1 MKLQKKVSIAASLF
15 IMLSPMA
22 ISSAQ
27 DWIARS
33 VEQISSDLQISQD
46 NKLTYVVKYG
56 DTLSAIAAAMD
67 IDVSF
72 LAEVNQIKDLNLIY
86 PDTVLTAQMDEHQHT
101 DKLSIETVDGQT
113 HEVDVPVNLTPQAES
128 QDLVPAEMVDQTVK
142 VEAEV
147 EEENLVQLVPEA
159 EDFVEEVQ
167 TPETTEVVNQETAQ
181 EFEVVPEVEESNAL
195 TNEETENGL
204 MVASNID
211 FTPVLSS
218 SPLVDEEDTEV
229 EVINEDEIAETT
241 VEELP
246 VADLPVVENS
256 SNEVSQPVEELDQS
270 EPSENTNVVPE
281 PVEET
286 PAPQVP
292 QAPET
297 PNYSIPS
304 SLSGV
309 SQAAAAYGSRIANQ
323 YGVTALGLRPGDN
336 GDHGKGLAIDLMVPQ
351 SLAVGDQIAADA
363 IGRMNQADDVKYVIW
378 KQRFFDRNTGD
389 QGRMMEDRGSI
400 TQNHYDHVH
409 VSFNY

>member
-1 MKLQKKVSIAASLF
+1 M
-15 IMLSPMA
+15 
-22 ISSAQ
+22 
-27 DWIARS
+27 
-33 VEQISSDLQISQD
+33 
-46 NKLTYVVKYG
+46 
-56 DTLSAIAAAMD
+56 
-67 IDVSF
+67 
-72 LAEVNQIKDLNLIY
+72 
-86 PDTVLTAQMDEHQHT
+86 
-101 DKLSIETVDGQT
+101 
-113 HEVDVPVNLTPQAES
+113 
-128 QDLVPAEMVDQTVK
+128 
-142 VEAEV
+142 
-147 EEENLVQLVPEA
+147 
-159 EDFVEEVQ
+159 EEVQ
-167 TPETTEVVNQETAQ
+167 TPETTEIVNQETAQ
-181 EFEVVPEVEESNAL
+181 EFEEVPEAEESNAL
-195 TNEETENGL
+195 ANEEAEKGL

-218 SPLVDEEDTEV
+218 SPSVDEEDTIEV
-229 EVINEDEIAETT
+229 EVSTDEEIAETT

-256 SNEVSQPVEELDQS
+256 SNEVSQPVEELVQS
-270 EPSENTNVVPE
+270 ETTENTNVVPE
-281 PVEET
+281 PVEEA

-351 SLAVGDQIAADA
+351 SSALGDQIAADA

>member
-86 PDTVLTAQMDEHQHT
+86 PDTVLTAQMDEQQHT

-113 HEVDVPVNLTPQAES
+113 HEIDVPVNLTPQAEN
-128 QDLVPAEMVDQTVK
+128 QELVPAEMVDQTTK
-142 VEAEV
+142 AEA

-167 TPETTEVVNQETAQ
+167 TPETTEIVNQETAQ
-181 EFEVVPEVEESNAL
+181 EFEEVPEAEESNAL
-195 TNEETENGL
+195 ANEEAEKGL

-218 SPLVDEEDTEV
+218 SPSVDEEDTIEV
-229 EVINEDEIAETT
+229 EVSTDEEIAETT

-256 SNEVSQPVEELDQS
+256 SNEVSQPVEELVQS
-270 EPSENTNVVPE
+270 ETTENTNVVPE
-281 PVEET
+281 PVEEA

-351 SLAVGDQIAADA
+351 SSALGDQIAADA